1 MARSKRT
8 PMRATR
14 TKVHILTG
22 GIKEDVAQAELR
34 GGELI
39 EGVNYQEVDGVY
51 HGYISIP
58 GYERTDG
65 TGLAS
70 AVDIDVLTDHGL
82 DETTALLIEC
92 DSDSP
97 VDKSFARHPIVN
109 TGIVPDTST
118 PLKFFHQSYSVKDGY
133 MTVNPVDTSLD
144 IGTLDYVIDFLLR
157 PKKITGVQ
165 LILEKANSY
174 KVELNNDKVVFS
186 ASSNGVTYD
195 TVLTSVLTVTTNT
208 TYHVEVSRSSG
219 VFSLSINGKRDVPT
233 VSLAAVFDNSSPLVI
248 GGNYE
253 GNIGEIRFTRN
264 NVHHYDDF
272 VPPTMP
278 YSYKSFYEYHINDS
292 AREAARAAIQPLPGE
307 GSTLGCVVFN
317 GTVYGIRNDEGG
329 SAATLYEATP
339 SGWEAKTNKIN
350 PNGRYK
356 WSIGQYAYLTG
367 RAKQK
372 TLFWASGVDHP
383 QYLDGDVVTD
393 VIDGSFL
400 PDDPDTGFYA
410 NSIIEFKNR
419 LFVGYPDGSLV
430 FSAAEDP
437 LNFDP
442 ASGAGEFYMEDDIV
456 DLVVGPGDV
465 LFVFCRTSTY
475 IIRSLAD
482 TDSGA
487 GVVAQYK
494 FHKETFSKQT
504 GAYEGTSQNIM
515 GTVLSMSDKGITSL
529 EATDTFGDFT
539 LGYLSKNIH
548 RTLMKY
554 KNFITT
560 TVVHRVNNQY
570 RMFFNNGLGLVFS
583 FNNEKKVKGITKVQY
598 RHPVMCISEGYDSS
612 GNLMIA
618 FGSTGGFVYLMDSGT
633 SFDGEDIVTKLTT
646 SYNSYQSPTAFKRFR
661 KLSLELKADR
671 DFVLFGRITFDY
683 GEPGMPRASREDFI
697 SEGEGGIWGTDRWG
711 AFTYGSAVTQNPTLY
726 TSGYGKNMSISLASK
741 DKYSNP
747 HTVNAATVEYTVAGP
762 VM

>member
-8 PMRATR
+8 PMNITR

-22 GIKEDVAQAELR
+22 GIKEDVAQVEMR

-39 EGVNYQEVDGVY
+39 DGVNYQEVDGIH

-58 GYERTDG
+58 GYERFDG

-70 AVDIDVLTDHGL
+70 AVGISTLTDYGL
-82 DETTALLIEC
+82 DKYTSLLIEC
-92 DSDSP
+92 DNATP
-97 VDKSFARHPIVN
+97 TDKGYSYHTVTNNGVIF
-109 TGIVPDTST
+109 DTSV
-118 PLKFFHQSYSVKDGY
+118 PCKFYSGSFFFNNTY
-133 MTVNPVDTSLD
+133 LSIAPSDTSLD
-144 IGTLDYVIDFLLR
+144 MGSDDYVIDFVLK
-157 PKKITGVQ
+157 PSTITGTR
-165 LILEKANSY
+165 LLLEKSLSY
-174 KVELNNDKVVFS
+174 KLELVSGNLKFS
-186 ASSNGVTYD
+186 ASSDGVSYTD
-195 TVLTSVLTVTTNT
+195 TLTSAAPLSALLV
-208 TYHVEVSRSSG
+208 YHVEVSRKDG
-219 VFSLSINGKRDVPT
+219 EFLMFINGVKEDATLPMA
-233 VSLAAVFDNSSPLVI
+233 SVFDNTSPLVI
-248 GGNYE
+248 GWNYR
-253 GNIGEIRFTRN
+253 GYIGEFRMTKGKAFHLTNFT
-264 NVHHYDDF
+264 
-272 VPPTMP
+272 VPYQP
-278 YSYKSFYEYHINDS
+278 YSYKSYYKYQINDTD
-292 AREAARAAIQPLPGE
+292 REAARKTILPLPGE
-307 GSTLGCVVFN
+307 GPVLGCAVFDGNVFGVRDDLGGVTSTL
-317 GTVYGIRNDEGG
+317 YRS
-329 SAATLYEATP
+329 SAL
-339 SGWEAKTNKIN
+339 GWVAQTDKIN
-350 PNGRYK
+350 GGGNYR

-383 QYLDGDVVTD
+383 QYLNGDVVTD

-400 PDDPDTGFYA
+400 PDDPLTGFYA
-410 NSIIEFKNR
+410 NNIVEFKNR
-419 LFVGYPDGSLV
+419 LFLGYPDGSLV

-487 GVVAQYK
+487 GIVAQYK

-504 GAYEGTSQNIM
+504 GALPRTSQNIM

-529 EATDTFGDFT
+529 EASDTFGDFT

-554 KNFITT
+554 KDTITT

-570 RMFFNNGLGLVFS
+570 RMFFESGLGLVFS
-583 FNNEKKVKGITKVQY
+583 FNNEKKVKGITKIQY
-598 RHPVMCISEGYDSS
+598 KYPVVCISEGYDSS

-618 FGSTGGFVYLMDSGT
+618 FGSTNGFVYLMDSGT
-633 SFDGEDIVTKLTT
+633 SFDGEDIVTKIVT
-646 SYNSYQSPTAFKRFR
+646 SYNSYSSPSLFKRFR
-661 KLSLELKADR
+661 KLSLELNADKN
-671 DFVLFGRITFDY
+671 FKIYGYLSFDY
-683 GEPGMPRASREDFI
+683 GDPGVPHSDQEDFI
-697 SEGEGGIWGTDRWG
+697 SEGEGGIWGVDSWSL
-711 AFTYGSAVTQNPTLY
+711 FTYGSAVTQNPTLY
-726 TSGYGKNMSISLASK
+726 TSGYGKNMSISIASK
-741 DKYSNP
+741 DKHSKP
-747 HTVNAATVEYTVAGP
+747 HVVNAAVVEYTVAGQ

>member
-8 PMRATR
+8 PMRTTR
-14 TKVHILTG
+14 TKVHIFTG

-39 EGVNYQEVDGVY
+39 DGVNYQEVDGVY
-51 HGYISIP
+51 HGYMSIP
-58 GYERTDG
+58 GYEIYDG
-65 TGLAS
+65 TFKAS
-70 AVDIDVLTDHGL
+70 AVDIGMLIDYGL
-82 DETTALLIEC
+82 DRTTDLLIEC

-109 TGIVPDTST
+109 TGVAPDTST
-118 PLKFFHQSYSVKDGY
+118 PLKFFHQSYFVKDSY
-133 MTVNPVDTSLD
+133 MTVSPIDTSLD

-165 LILEKANSY
+165 SILEKANSY

-186 ASSNGVTYD
+186 ASSDGVTYD
-195 TVLTSVLTVTTNT
+195 NVLISVLTVTTNT
-208 TYHVEVSRSSG
+208 TYHVEVSRSNG

-253 GNIGEIRFTRN
+253 GSIGEIRFTRN
-264 NVHHYDDF
+264 NTHHYDDF

-278 YSYKSFYEYHINDS
+278 YSYKNFYEYQINDE

-307 GSTLGCVVFN
+307 GDTLGCVVFN
-317 GTVYGIRNDEGG
+317 GTVYGVRNDVG
-329 SAATLYEATP
+329 SSDSTLYEATL

-372 TLFWASGVDHP
+372 TLFWASGVDYP
-383 QYLDGDVVTD
+383 QYLNGDVVTD

-400 PDDPDTGFYA
+400 PDDPLTGFYA
-410 NSIIEFKNR
+410 NNIVEFKNR

-442 ASGAGEFYMEDDIV
+442 VSGAGEFYMEDDIV

-475 IIRSLAD
+475 IIKSLAD
-482 TDSGA
+482 TDSGS
-487 GVVAQYK
+487 GIVAQYK

-504 GAYEGTSQNIM
+504 GSYEGTSQNIM

-539 LGYLSKNIH
+539 LGYISKNVH

-554 KNFITT
+554 KD
-560 TVVHRVNNQY
+560 TVTDTIVHRVNNQY
-570 RMFFNNGLGLVFS
+570 RVFFRNGMGLVFS
-583 FNNEKKVKGITKVQY
+583 FNNEKKVKGVTKIQY
-598 RHPVMCISEGYDSS
+598 PNPVLCASEGYGNN
-612 GNLMIA
+612 GNLLMA
-618 FGSTGGFVYLMDSGT
+618 FGSIEGKVFLMDSGT
-633 SFDGEDIVTKLTT
+633 SFNGEDIVTKLTT
-646 SYNSYQSPTAFKRFR
+646 SYDSYQSHAAFKRFR

-671 DFVLFGRITFDY
+671 NFVLFGRITFDY
-683 GEPGMPRASREDFI
+683 GEPGMPRASQEDFI
-697 SEGEGGIWGTDRWG
+697 SEGEGGVWGTDRWG

-726 TSGYGKNMSISLASK
+726 TSGYGKNMSISIASK
-741 DKYSNP
+741 DKYSKP
-747 HTVNAATVEYTVAGP
+747 HIVNAATVEYTVAGP